1 MTKLLPLILF
11 VFGIVACSD
20 DDSGTNLPDN
30 NDPENKVG
38 IEMVR
43 IEPGTYT
50 RGDDVDTYAQPKHLV
65 TITKAFWIGKYEL
78 LGSEYN
84 KVMGE
89 GADYYESERHPVD
102 SISWYVAVEFCN
114 KLSEYEGLTPVY
126 TINGEDVSWDQ
137 NADGYRLPTEGEWEL
152 ACRGGTNTVLYNGDI
167 PEINSEPYRH
177 PLLDEIAWYAE
188 PGDKSKQVG
197 QKQPN
202 QFGLYDMLGNVAE
215 WCWDWAAPYSADA
228 KVDPVGV
235 DIGRPLRQRISKGG
249 AFSTPANDT
258 RCGTRFDVGPKGI
271 SAASSLRVARN
282 VDR

>member
-1 MTKLLPLILF
+1 MPALHKFLLAFAAITL
-11 VFGIVACSD
+11 VACSD
-20 DDSGTNLPDN
+20 DDSGTNPPDN
-30 NDPENKVG
+30 NEPENKVG

-102 SISWYVAVEFCN
+102 STDWYKAVEFCN

-152 ACRGGTNTVLYNGDI
+152 ACRGGTNTALYNGDI
-167 PEINSEPYRH
+167 PAVNSEPYRH
-177 PLLDEIAWYAE
+177 SLLDEIAWYAE
-188 PGDKSKQVG
+188 TGGKPKQVG
-197 QKQPN
+197 LKQPN

-215 WCWDWAAPYSADA
+215 PCWDKAASYSVEA
-228 KVDPVGV
+228 KVDPNGPET
-235 DIGRPLRQRISKGG
+235 GRRIIMKGG
-249 AFSTPANDT
+249 SYSSRANGT
-258 RCGTRFDVGPKGI
+258 RCGSRYDIAFTGVAKWRG
-271 SAASSLRVARN
+271 LRLVRN
-282 VDR
+282 AE

>member
-1 MTKLLPLILF
+1 MPAFHKLLIAFALVAL
-11 VFGIVACSD
+11 VACSD
-20 DDSGTNLPDN
+20 DDSGTNLPDD

-89 GADYYESERHPVD
+89 GADYYESERHPLD
-102 SISWYVAVEFCN
+102 SVNWFDAVEFCN

-188 PGDKSKQVG
+188 PTGTPYPVG
-197 QKQPN
+197 LKQPN
-202 QFGLYDMLGNVAE
+202 QFGLYDMIGNAVE
-215 WCWDWAAPYSADA
+215 WCWDWAAPYTAEA
-228 KVDPVGV
+228 KVDPVGPET
-235 DIGRPLRQRISKGG
+235 GRQKIFRGG
-249 AFSTPANDT
+249 AVSTRANNSH
-258 RCGTRFDVGPKGI
+258 CGKRFDVNPIG
-271 SAASSLRVARN
+271 ASTGTSLRIVRN
-282 VDR
+282 VTN

>member
-1 MTKLLPLILF
+1 MTKLLSVLF
-11 VFGIVACSD
+11 LVLAVVACSD
-20 DDSGTNLPDN
+20 DDSGTNPPDN
-30 NDPENKVG
+30 NEPEIKVG

-89 GADYYESERHPVD
+89 GADYYESERHPLD
-102 SISWYVAVEFCN
+102 SVNWFDAVEFCN

-126 TINGEDVSWDQ
+126 TIDGEDVSWDQ
-137 NADGYRLPTEGEWEL
+137 SADGYRLPTEGEWEL
-152 ACRGGTNTVLYNGDI
+152 ACRGGTNTALYNGDI

-188 PGDKSKQVG
+188 SGGKSQQVG

-202 QFGLYDMLGNVAE
+202 QFGLYDMIGNVAE
-215 WCWDWAAPYSADA
+215 WCWDWAAPYTADA
-228 KVDPVGV
+228 KIDPTGPES
-235 DIGRPLRQRISKGG
+235 GQQKISRGG
-249 AFSTPANDT
+249 AFPTRADGS
-258 RCGTRFDVGPKGI
+258 RCGKRFDI
-271 SAASSLRVARN
+271 RLEAAAAETSFRVARN
-282 VDR
+282 FTN

>member
-1 MTKLLPLILF
+1 MPALHKLLFAFALVAL
-11 VFGIVACSD
+11 VACSD
-20 DDSGTNLPDN
+20 DDSGTNPPDN

-89 GADYYESERHPVD
+89 GADYYESERHPLD
-102 SISWYVAVEFCN
+102 SVNWFDAVEFCN

-152 ACRGGTNTVLYNGDI
+152 ACRAGTSTSLYNGEMPRIDFS
-167 PEINSEPYRH
+167 PHTH
-177 PLLDEIAWYAE
+177 PLLDEIAWYGKTMGGAAN
-188 PGDKSKQVG
+188 QVG
-197 QKQPN
+197 LKQPN
-202 QFGLYDMLGNVAE
+202 NFGLYDMIGNVGE
-215 WCWDWAAPYSADA
+215 FCWDWAAKYSAEP
-228 KVDPVGV
+228 KTDPTGPES
-235 DIGRPLRQRISKGG
+235 GQRKIARGG
-249 AFSTPANDT
+249 AFSTLPNQS
-258 RCGTRFDVGPKGI
+258 RCGTRFDLVIKG
-271 SAASSLRVARN
+271 AATGSGLRIARN
-282 VDR
+282 GQ